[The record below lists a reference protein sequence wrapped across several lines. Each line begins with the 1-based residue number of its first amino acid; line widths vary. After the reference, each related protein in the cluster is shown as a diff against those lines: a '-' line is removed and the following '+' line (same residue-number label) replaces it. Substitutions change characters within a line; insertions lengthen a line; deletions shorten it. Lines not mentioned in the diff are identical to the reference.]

1 MMNKLICIFL
11 ILFASA
17 GLAASDS
24 SENLNEDRL
33 KNLSRELRCLVCQ
46 NQTLS
51 ESNAPLAEDLRR
63 EIRVL
68 ITKGMSD
75 EDIKIYLVERYGDF
89 VLYSPPFEAK
99 TLVLWLAPA
108 ILLMLGLLM
117 LLVTIRKRNLVINN
131 SSEEM

>member
-63 EIRVL
+63 EIRML

>member
-1 MMNKLICIFL
+1 MNKLICIFL

-108 ILLMLGLLM
+108 ILLALGLLM

>member
-1 MMNKLICIFL
+1 MNKLICIFL